1 VRAAAGLAPAPRGP
15 ARRTRA
21 RRARPARAALPARA
35 RLLAV
40 AALLAG
46 CGDAGRFADDLGP
59 APAYGAVTL
68 DGDSVALAQLRG
80 EAVLLNVWATWCVP
94 CRVEIPELQA
104 LHEVHGGDGLRVVG
118 VTVDARVALD
128 EIRSFMAELGMTY
141 DVWWDPDQVV
151 MNRFNAHGVP
161 FSVLMDRDGRMVWRH
176 LGMFQR
182 GDPALLAALE
192 RVMEGREAS

>member
-1 VRAAAGLAPAPRGP
+1 VTGQAAVAVPAVPVVLA
-15 ARRTRA
+15 
-21 RRARPARAALPARA
+21 
-35 RLLAV
+35 LAV
-40 AALLAG
+40 LLAG
-46 CGDAGRFADDLGP
+46 CGDADSPADDLGP

-68 DGDSVALAQLRG
+68 AGDSVALAALRG

-104 LHEVHGGDGLRVVG
+104 LHEAHGGDGLRVVG
-118 VTVDARVALD
+118 VTVDARAALD
-128 EIRSFMAELGMTY
+128 EIRSFMDELGMTY

-161 FSVLMDRDGRMVWRH
+161 FSVLIDRDGRMVWRH